1 MTYSFKISLN
11 QIISIAVVALGVAI
25 APHAAQASAVQTTQV
40 VSQAASS
47 PPAPKTTNGPK
58 ITLNEEQKAKI
69 GEIHKNESSQIL
81 AVLTPEQKTII
92 QKAAQANSTSGS
104 IEADLK
110 LTQDQKTKIASI
122 QQESRKKIESVLTP
136 EQLQLLKNQRSQ

>member
-1 MTYSFKISLN
+1 MTYSFKTSLN
-11 QIISIAVVALGVAI
+11 QIISIAVVALGIAI
-25 APHAAQASAVQTTQV
+25 APHAAQASAVPTAQIV
-40 VSQAASS
+40 AQAASS
-47 PPAPKTTNGPK
+47 PPAPKATNGPK

-81 AVLTPEQKTII
+81 AILTPEQKTII

-110 LTQDQKTKIASI
+110 LTQEQKTKIASI

-136 EQLQLLKNQRSQ
+136 EQLQILKNQRPQ